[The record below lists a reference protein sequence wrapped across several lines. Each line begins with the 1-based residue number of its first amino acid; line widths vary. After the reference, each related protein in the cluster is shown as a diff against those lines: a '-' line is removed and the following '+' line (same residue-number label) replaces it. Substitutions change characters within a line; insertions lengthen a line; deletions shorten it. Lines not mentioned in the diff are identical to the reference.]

1 MLIDGHGR
9 HINYLRLSVT
19 ERCNFRCSYCM
30 PDKPFSW
37 VPKENLL
44 SFEEMFSFVKAAIDE
59 GITKIRITG
68 GEPTLREDL
77 DKFLKMIY
85 DYKPDMDIAMTTNGF
100 LLSQCAQNLANAG
113 LKRINISLDSLRPET
128 AKQIAGGKDVLEQV
142 LSGIDAA
149 LKAGLRVKLNTV
161 PLKGVNDDELID
173 IIEYA
178 RKKGVML
185 RFIEFMENT
194 HAAKGAVGLNSDEI
208 LSIVGQKYEFEE
220 IQKEFSSPAKLY
232 RMKDG
237 YKFGVIEP
245 HKEDFCDSC
254 NRLRLTA
261 EGYLIP
267 CLYFDE
273 ALSIKD
279 AVKAGDIPA
288 AIEIFKKVIKD
299 KPQKNRWGGEDAE
312 MSVRAFYMTGG

>member
-1 MLIDGHGR
+1 
-9 HINYLRLSVT
+9 
-19 ERCNFRCSYCM
+19 M

-44 SFEEMFSFVKAAIDE
+44 SFEELFGFVRAAIDE

-77 DKFLKMIY
+77 DKFLAMIY
-85 DYKPDMDIAMTTNGF
+85 GYKADMDIAMTTNGF
-100 LLSQCAQNLANAG
+100 LLSQCADKLARAG
-113 LKRINISLDSLRPET
+113 LKRINVSLDSLRPEV
-128 AKQIAGGKDVLEQV
+128 AKQIAGGKDVLPQV
-142 LSGIDAA
+142 LKGIDAA
-149 LKAGLRVKLNTV
+149 LAAGLRVKLNTV
-161 PLKGVNDDELID
+161 PLKGVNDDELLD
-173 IIEYA
+173 IMEYT
-178 RKKGVML
+178 KEHKVML
-185 RFIEFMENT
+185 RFIEFMENS

-208 LSIVGQKYEFEE
+208 LSIIRQKYEIEE
-220 IQKEFSSPAKLY
+220 VQKEFSSPAKLY
-232 RMKDG
+232 CTNDG
-237 YKFGVIEP
+237 YMFGVIEP

-279 AVKAGDIPA
+279 ALKAGDIPA
-288 AIEIFKKVIKD
+288 AIEIFKQVIKD

-312 MSVRAFYMTGG
+312 MSGRAFYMTGG

>member
-1 MLIDGHGR
+1 MLIDGFGR
-9 HINYLRLSVT
+9 KIDYLRLSVT

-44 SFEEMFSFVKAAIDE
+44 SFEELFGFVRAAIDE

-77 DKFLKMIY
+77 DKFLSMIY
-85 DYKPDMDIAMTTNGF
+85 GYKPDMDIAMTTNGF
-100 LLSQCAQNLANAG
+100 LLSGCADKLAKAG

-128 AKQIAGGKDVLEQV
+128 AKQIAGGKDVLEEV
-142 LSGIDAA
+142 LKGIEAA
-149 LKAGLRVKLNTV
+149 IGAGLRVKLNTV
-161 PLKGVNDDELID
+161 PLKGVNDSELLD
-173 IIEYA
+173 IFAYA
-178 RKKGVML
+178 KKRGVML
-185 RFIEFMENT
+185 RFIEFMENN
-194 HAAKGAVGLNSDEI
+194 HALDGAKGLSSDEI
-208 LSIVGQKYEFEE
+208 LAVITQKYELSE

-232 RMKDG
+232 LTNDG

-279 AVKAGDIPA
+279 ALRAGDIPA
-288 AIEIFKKVIKD
+288 AIEIFKKVIQD
-299 KPQKNRWGGEDAE
+299 KPQKNRWGGEDAK
-312 MSVRAFYMTGG
+312 SSDRAFYMTGG

>member
-1 MLIDGHGR
+1 
-9 HINYLRLSVT
+9 
-19 ERCNFRCSYCM
+19 M

-85 DYKPDMDIAMTTNGF
+85 EYKPDIDLAMTTNGF
-100 LLSQCAQNLANAG
+100 LLSQCADKLARAG

-208 LSIVGQKYEFEE
+208 LSIVGQKYEFDE
-220 IQKEFSSPAKLY
+220 IQKEFNSPARLY
-232 RMKDG
+232 LMKDG

-279 AVKAGDIPA
+279 AVKAGDIAA

-312 MSVRAFYMTGG
+312 MSGRAFYMTGG

>member
-1 MLIDGHGR
+1 
-9 HINYLRLSVT
+9 
-19 ERCNFRCSYCM
+19 M

-44 SFEEMFSFVKAAIDE
+44 SFEELFGFVRAAIDE

-77 DKFLKMIY
+77 DKFLAMIY
-85 DYKPDMDIAMTTNGF
+85 GYKADMDIAMTTNGF
-100 LLSQCAQNLANAG
+100 LLSQCADKLAKAG
-113 LKRINISLDSLRPET
+113 LKRINVSLDSLRPEV
-128 AKQIAGGKDVLEQV
+128 AKQIAGGKDVLPQV
-142 LSGIDAA
+142 LKGIDAA
-149 LKAGLRVKLNTV
+149 LAAGLRVKLNTV
-161 PLKGVNDDELID
+161 PLKGVNDDELLD
-173 IIEYA
+173 IMEYA
-178 RKKGVML
+178 KERKVML
-185 RFIEFMENT
+185 RFIEFMENS

-208 LSIVGQKYEFEE
+208 LSIIRQKYEIEE
-220 IQKEFSSPAKLY
+220 VQKEFSSPAKLY
-232 RMKDG
+232 RTNDRYM
-237 YKFGVIEP
+237 FGVIEP

-279 AVKAGDIPA
+279 ALKAGDIPA
-288 AIEIFKKVIKD
+288 AIEIFKQVIKD

-312 MSVRAFYMTGG
+312 MSGRAFYMTGG

>member
-1 MLIDGHGR
+1 
-9 HINYLRLSVT
+9 
-19 ERCNFRCSYCM
+19 M

-44 SFEEMFSFVKAAIDE
+44 SFEELFGFVKAAIDE

-77 DKFLKMIY
+77 DKFLAMICG
-85 DYKPDMDIAMTTNGF
+85 YKPDMDIAMTTNGF
-100 LLSQCAQNLANAG
+100 LLSQCADKLARAG
-113 LKRINISLDSLRPET
+113 LKRINISLDSLKPEI

-142 LSGIDAA
+142 LKGIDAA
-149 LKAGLRVKLNTV
+149 LAVGLRVKLNTV
-161 PLKGVNDDELID
+161 PLKGVNDGELLD
-173 IIEYA
+173 IMEYA
-178 RKKGVML
+178 KERKIMV
-185 RFIEFMENT
+185 RYIEFMENS
-194 HAAKGAVGLNSDEI
+194 HAAKGAEGLNSDEI
-208 LSIVGQKYEFEE
+208 LSIIRQKYELTE

-232 RMKDG
+232 RTDDG
-237 YKFGVIEP
+237 YAFGVIEP

-279 AVKAGDIPA
+279 ALKSGDIAA
-288 AIEIFKKVIKD
+288 AIEIFKQVIKD
-299 KPQKNRWGGEDAE
+299 KPQKNRWGGDDAQ
-312 MSVRAFYMTGG
+312 MSGRAFYMTGG

>member
-1 MLIDGHGR
+1 
-9 HINYLRLSVT
+9 
-19 ERCNFRCSYCM
+19 M

-37 VPKENLL
+37 VPKENVL

-85 DYKPDMDIAMTTNGF
+85 DYKPDIDIAMTTNGF
-100 LLSQCAQNLANAG
+100 LLSSCADKLANAG
-113 LKRINISLDSLRPET
+113 LKRLNISLDSLRPEV
-128 AKQIAGGKDVLEQV
+128 AKQIAGGKDVLSNV
-142 LSGIDAA
+142 LAGIDAA
-149 LKAGLRVKLNTV
+149 LSAGLRVKLNTV
-161 PLKGVNDDELID
+161 PLKGVNDDELLD
-173 IIEYA
+173 ILEYA
-178 RKKGVML
+178 KERKVML
-185 RFIEFMENT
+185 RFIEFMENS

-208 LSIVGQKYEFEE
+208 LSIIGQKYEFSEV
-220 IQKEFSSPAKLY
+220 QKEFNSPAKLY
-232 RMKDG
+232 KLPDG
-237 YKFGVIEP
+237 YVFGVIEP

-279 AVKAGDIPA
+279 ALRAGDVGA
-288 AIEIFKKVIKD
+288 AVEIFKKVIKD

-312 MSVRAFYMTGG
+312 MSGRAFYMTGG

>member
-1 MLIDGHGR
+1 
-9 HINYLRLSVT
+9 
-19 ERCNFRCSYCM
+19 M

-44 SFEEMFSFVKAAIDE
+44 SFEEMFGFVKAAIDE

-77 DKFLKMIY
+77 DKFIAMIY
-85 DYKPDMDIAMTTNGF
+85 NYRPDIDIAMTTNGF
-100 LLSQCAQNLANAG
+100 LLSECAESLAKAG
-113 LKRINISLDSLRPET
+113 LKRINISLDSLRSET
-128 AKQIAGGKDVLEQV
+128 AKQIAGGKDVLYRV
-142 LSGIDAA
+142 LKGIDAA
-149 LKAGLRVKLNTV
+149 LKVGFKVKLNTV
-161 PLKGVNDDELID
+161 PLKGVNDDELLD
-173 IIEYA
+173 IMEYA
-178 RKKGVML
+178 KERGAML

-194 HAAKGAVGLNSDEI
+194 HAAKSAVGLSSDEI
-208 LSIVGQKYEFEE
+208 LSIIGQKYEFEE
-220 IQKEFSSPAKLY
+220 IQKEFSSPARLY
-232 RMKDG
+232 QMKDG

-288 AIEIFKKVIKD
+288 AIEIFKKVIKN
-299 KPQKNRWGGEDAE
+299 KPQKNRWSGEDAQI
-312 MSVRAFYMTGG
+312 SGRAFYMTGG

>member
-1 MLIDGHGR
+1 MLIDGYGR
-9 HINYLRLSVT
+9 KIDYLRLSVT

-44 SFEEMFSFVKAAIDE
+44 SFEELFGFVRAAIDE

-77 DKFLKMIY
+77 DKFLAMIY
-85 DYKPDMDIAMTTNGF
+85 GYKSDMDIAMTTNGF
-100 LLSQCAQNLANAG
+100 LLSQCADKLAHAG
-113 LKRINISLDSLRPET
+113 LKRINVSLDSLRPEV

-142 LSGIDAA
+142 LKGIDAA
-149 LKAGLRVKLNTV
+149 LAAGLRVKLNMV
-161 PLKGVNDDELID
+161 PLKGVNDDEIID
-173 IIEYA
+173 VVEYA
-178 RKKGVML
+178 RSKGVML
-185 RFIEFMENT
+185 RFIEFMENS
-194 HAAKGAVGLNSDEI
+194 HAAKGAEGLNSDEI
-208 LSIVGQKYEFEE
+208 LSIIGERYKFEE
-220 IQKEFSSPAKLY
+220 IQKEFSSPARIYKTEN
-232 RMKDG
+232 G
-237 YKFGVIEP
+237 YIFGVIEP
-245 HKEDFCDSC
+245 HKEDFCESC

-279 AVKAGDIPA
+279 ALKAGDIDS
-288 AIEIFKKVIKD
+288 AIETFKKVIRD
-299 KPQKNRWGGEDAE
+299 KPQKNRWGGADGET
-312 MSVRAFYMTGG
+312 SGRAFYMTGG

>member
-1 MLIDGHGR
+1 MLIDGFGR
-9 HINYLRLSVT
+9 KIDYLRLSVT

-37 VPKENLL
+37 TPKENLL

-77 DKFLKMIY
+77 DKFLAMIY
-85 DYKPDMDIAMTTNGF
+85 GYKSDIDIAMTTNGF
-100 LLSQCAQNLANAG
+100 LLSSCADKLAKAG
-113 LKRINISLDSLRPET
+113 LKRINISLDSLKPEV

-142 LSGIDAA
+142 LKGIDAA
-149 LKAGLRVKLNTV
+149 ISAGLRVKLNTV
-161 PLKGVNDDELID
+161 PLKDVNDNEILNLL
-173 IIEYA
+173 EYA
-178 RKKGVML
+178 KAKGVML
-185 RFIEFMENT
+185 RFIEFMENS
-194 HAAKGAVGLNSDEI
+194 HADKGAKGLNSDEI
-208 LSIVGQKYEFEE
+208 LSIIRQKYEISE
-220 IQKEFSSPAKLY
+220 IQKEFNSPAKLY
-232 RMKDG
+232 LANDG
-237 YKFGVIEP
+237 YAFGVIEP

-279 AVKAGDIPA
+279 ALRAGDIEA
-288 AIEIFKKVIKD
+288 AISIFKKVVKD
-299 KPQKNRWGGEDAE
+299 KPQKNRWGGDDAE
-312 MSVRAFYMTGG
+312 SSGRAFYMTGG

>member
-37 VPKENLL
+37 VPKENVL
-44 SFEEMFSFVKAAIDE
+44 SFEEMFSFVRAAIDE

-77 DKFLKMIY
+77 DKFLAMIY
-85 DYKPDMDIAMTTNGF
+85 GYKPDIDIAMTTNGF
-100 LLSQCAQNLANAG
+100 LLSSCADKLARAG
-113 LKRINISLDSLRPET
+113 LKRINISLDSLRPEV
-128 AKQIAGGKDVLEQV
+128 AKQIAGGKDVLPNV
-142 LSGIDAA
+142 LAGIDAA
-149 LKAGLRVKLNTV
+149 LAAGLRVKLNTV
-161 PLKGVNDDELID
+161 PLKGVNDGELLD
-173 IIEYA
+173 ILEYA
-178 RKKGVML
+178 KGRKIML
-185 RFIEFMENT
+185 RFIEFMENS
-194 HAAKGAVGLNSDEI
+194 HADKGATGLNSDEI
-208 LSIVGQKYEFEE
+208 LSIIRQKYEITE

-232 RMKDG
+232 ELPDG
-237 YKFGVIEP
+237 YVFGVIEP

-279 AVKAGDIPA
+279 ALRAGDVPA
-288 AIEIFKKVIKD
+288 AVEVFKKVIKD

-312 MSVRAFYMTGG
+312 MSGRAFYMTGG

>member
-1 MLIDGHGR
+1 MLIDGFGR
-9 HINYLRLSVT
+9 KIDYLRLSVT

-37 VPKENLL
+37 TPKENLL

-77 DKFLKMIY
+77 DKFLAMIY
-85 DYKPDMDIAMTTNGF
+85 GYKSDIDIAMTTNGF
-100 LLSQCAQNLANAG
+100 LLSSCADKLAKAG
-113 LKRINISLDSLRPET
+113 LKRINISLDSLKPEV

-142 LSGIDAA
+142 LKGIDAA
-149 LKAGLRVKLNTV
+149 ISAGLRVKLNTV
-161 PLKGVNDDELID
+161 PLKDVNDNELLD
-173 IIEYA
+173 LLEYA
-178 RKKGVML
+178 KAKGVML
-185 RFIEFMENT
+185 RFIEFMENS
-194 HAAKGAVGLNSDEI
+194 HADKGAKGLNSDQI
-208 LSIVGQKYEFEE
+208 LSIIRQKYEISE
-220 IQKEFSSPAKLY
+220 IQKEFSSPARLY
-232 RMKDG
+232 LTNDG
-237 YKFGVIEP
+237 YAFGVIEP

-279 AVKAGDIPA
+279 ALRAGDIEA
-288 AIEIFKKVIKD
+288 AIGIFKKVIKD
-299 KPQKNRWGGEDAE
+299 KPQKNRWGGDDAE
-312 MSVRAFYMTGG
+312 SSGRAFYMTGG

>member
-1 MLIDGHGR
+1 
-9 HINYLRLSVT
+9 
-19 ERCNFRCSYCM
+19 M

-44 SFEEMFSFVKAAIDE
+44 SFEELFGFVKAAIDE

-77 DKFLKMIY
+77 DKFLSMIY
-85 DYKPDMDIAMTTNGF
+85 GYKADMDIAMTTNGF
-100 LLSQCAQNLANAG
+100 LLSQCADKLARAG
-113 LKRINISLDSLRPET
+113 LKRINISLDSLKPET

-142 LSGIDAA
+142 LKGIDAA
-149 LKAGLRVKLNTV
+149 LAAGLRVKLNTV
-161 PLKGVNDDELID
+161 PLKGVNDGELLD
-173 IIEYA
+173 IMEYA
-178 RKKGVML
+178 KERKIML
-185 RFIEFMENT
+185 RFIEFMENS

-208 LSIVGQKYEFEE
+208 LSIIRQKYEILEV
-220 IQKEFSSPAKLY
+220 QKEFSSPAKLY
-232 RMKDG
+232 RTDDG
-237 YKFGVIEP
+237 YMFGVIEP

-279 AVKAGDIPA
+279 ALKAGDIAA
-288 AIEIFKKVIKD
+288 AIGIFKQVIKD
-299 KPQKNRWGGEDAE
+299 KPQKNRWGGDDAQ
-312 MSVRAFYMTGG
+312 MSSRAFYMTGG

>member
-77 DKFLKMIY
+77 DKFLAMIY

-100 LLSQCAQNLANAG
+100 LLSECAESLAKAG
-113 LKRINISLDSLRPET
+113 LKRINISLDSLRSET
-128 AKQIAGGKDVLEQV
+128 AKQIAGGKDVLYRV
-142 LSGIDAA
+142 LKGIDAA
-149 LKAGLRVKLNTV
+149 LKVGLRVKLNTV
-161 PLKGVNDDELID
+161 PLKGVNDDELFD

-178 RKKGVML
+178 KERGVML

-208 LSIVGQKYEFEE
+208 LSIIGQKYEFEE
-220 IQKEFSSPAKLY
+220 IQKEFSSPARLY
-232 RMKDG
+232 QMKDG

-299 KPQKNRWGGEDAE
+299 KPQKNRWGGEDAQ
-312 MSVRAFYMTGG
+312 MSGRAFYMTGG

>member
-1 MLIDGHGR
+1 MLIDGFGR
-9 HINYLRLSVT
+9 KIDYLRLSVT

-85 DYKPDMDIAMTTNGF
+85 DYKSDMDIAMTTNGF

-161 PLKGVNDDELID
+161 PLKGVNDDELLD

-178 RKKGVML
+178 KERGVML
-185 RFIEFMENT
+185 RFIEFMENA
-194 HAAKGAVGLNSDEI
+194 HAAKGAVGLNSEEI
-208 LSIVGQKYEFEE
+208 LSIIGQKYEFEE

-312 MSVRAFYMTGG
+312 ISGRAFYMTGG

>member
-1 MLIDGHGR
+1 
-9 HINYLRLSVT
+9 
-19 ERCNFRCSYCM
+19 M

-44 SFEEMFSFVKAAIDE
+44 SFEELFGFVRAAIDE

-77 DKFLKMIY
+77 DKFLAMIY
-85 DYKPDMDIAMTTNGF
+85 GYKADMDIAMTTNGF
-100 LLSQCAQNLANAG
+100 LLSQCADKLARAG
-113 LKRINISLDSLRPET
+113 LKRINVSLDSLKPEV

-142 LSGIDAA
+142 LKGIDAA
-149 LKAGLRVKLNTV
+149 LVAGLRVKLNTV
-161 PLKGVNDDELID
+161 PLKGVNDGELLD
-173 IIEYA
+173 IMEYA
-178 RKKGVML
+178 KERKIML
-185 RFIEFMENT
+185 RFIEFMENS

-208 LSIVGQKYEFEE
+208 LSIIRQKYEILEV
-220 IQKEFSSPAKLY
+220 QKEFSSPAKLY
-232 RMKDG
+232 RTDDG
-237 YKFGVIEP
+237 YMFGVIEP

-279 AVKAGDIPA
+279 ALKAGDIAA
-288 AIEIFKKVIKD
+288 AIEIFKQVIKD
-299 KPQKNRWGGEDAE
+299 KPQKNRWGGDDAQ
-312 MSVRAFYMTGG
+312 MSGRAFYMTGG

>member
-1 MLIDGHGR
+1 MLIDGYGR

-44 SFEEMFSFVKAAIDE
+44 SFEELFGFVKAAIDE

-77 DKFLKMIY
+77 DKFLAMICG
-85 DYKPDMDIAMTTNGF
+85 YKNDIDIAMTTNGF
-100 LLSQCAQNLANAG
+100 LLSQCADKLAKAG
-113 LKRINISLDSLRPET
+113 LKRINISLDSLKPEV
-128 AKQIAGGKDVLEQV
+128 AKQIAGGKDVLKEV

-149 LKAGLRVKLNTV
+149 LAVGLKVKLNSV
-161 PLKGVNDDELID
+161 PIKGVNEDEIID
-173 IIEYA
+173 LLEYA
-178 RKKGVML
+178 KAKGVMI
-185 RFIEFMENT
+185 RFIEFMENR
-194 HAAKGAVGLNSDEI
+194 HAKDGVKGLSSSEI
-208 LSIVGQKYEFEE
+208 LAVISAKYTITEV
-220 IQKEFSSPAKLY
+220 QKEFSSPAKLY
-232 RMKDG
+232 RTEDG
-237 YKFGVIEP
+237 YMFGVIEP

-279 AVKAGDIPA
+279 ALKAGDVGA

-312 MSVRAFYMTGG
+312 SSGRAFYMTGG

>member
-1 MLIDGHGR
+1 
-9 HINYLRLSVT
+9 
-19 ERCNFRCSYCM
+19 M

-44 SFEEMFSFVKAAIDE
+44 SFEELFGFVKAAIDE

-77 DKFLKMIY
+77 DKFLAMIY
-85 DYKPDMDIAMTTNGF
+85 GYKSDMDIAMTTNGF
-100 LLSQCAQNLANAG
+100 LLSQCADKLARAG
-113 LKRINISLDSLRPET
+113 LKRINVSLDSLKPEV

-142 LSGIDAA
+142 LKGIDAA
-149 LKAGLRVKLNTV
+149 LVAGLRVKLNTV
-161 PLKGVNDDELID
+161 PLKGVNDGELLD
-173 IIEYA
+173 IMEYA
-178 RKKGVML
+178 KERKIML
-185 RFIEFMENT
+185 RFIEFMENS

-208 LSIVGQKYEFEE
+208 LSIIRQKYEILEV
-220 IQKEFSSPAKLY
+220 QKEFSSPAKLY
-232 RMKDG
+232 RTDDG
-237 YKFGVIEP
+237 YMFGVIEP

-279 AVKAGDIPA
+279 ALKAGDIAA
-288 AIEIFKKVIKD
+288 AIEIFKQVIKD
-299 KPQKNRWGGEDAE
+299 KPQKNRWGGDDAQ
-312 MSVRAFYMTGG
+312 MSGRAFYMTGG

>member
-1 MLIDGHGR
+1 MLIDGFGR
-9 HINYLRLSVT
+9 EINYLRLSVT

-37 VPKENLL
+37 VPKENVL

-85 DYKPDMDIAMTTNGF
+85 DYKPDIDIAMTTNGF
-100 LLSQCAQNLANAG
+100 LLSSCADKLANAG
-113 LKRINISLDSLRPET
+113 LKRINISLDSLRSEV
-128 AKQIAGGKDVLEQV
+128 AKQIAGGKDVLSSV
-142 LSGIDAA
+142 LTGIDAA
-149 LKAGLRVKLNTV
+149 LSAGLRVKLNTV
-161 PLKGVNDDELID
+161 PLKGVNDDELLD
-173 IIEYA
+173 ILEYA
-178 RKKGVML
+178 KERKVML
-185 RFIEFMENT
+185 RFIEFMENS

-208 LSIVGQKYEFEE
+208 LSIIGQKYEFSEV
-220 IQKEFSSPAKLY
+220 QKEFNSPAKLY
-232 RMKDG
+232 KLSDG
-237 YKFGVIEP
+237 YVFGVIEP

-279 AVKAGDIPA
+279 ALRAGDVGA
-288 AIEIFKKVIKD
+288 AVEIFKKVIKD

-312 MSVRAFYMTGG
+312 MSGRAFYMTGG